1 VGETAFH
8 KWFSRLVVLGEMVV
22 GRPSAHWT
30 PVNFAVVLE
39 TT

>member
-1 VGETAFH
+1 MGETAFH

-22 GRPSAHWT
+22 GRPLCALT
-30 PVNFAVVLE
+30 PVNFAVFLE